1 MKEILKRVAE
11 NLKENLTAV
20 ARKHLRGGNTNAEKW
35 ENMAGWYGESYSGT
49 QWKLLDN
56 PCEGENYRNM
66 FQGQSA
72 YIFEKDGRLTVT
84 WCESPEEIF

>member
-35 ENMAGWYGESYSGT
+35 ENMAG
-49 QWKLLDN
+49 
-56 PCEGENYRNM
+56 
-66 FQGQSA
+66 
-72 YIFEKDGRLTVT
+72 
-84 WCESPEEIF
+84 